1 MKTETRILLAVT
13 AHPDDE
19 TFGMGG
25 TLALYASRGV
35 SIHLI
40 CATRGEVGEVDAKYL
55 RGFSSIG
62 ELREHELRCAA
73 NTLGLAKVYFLNYR
87 DSGMP
92 NTSEN
97 QHPQALIQAPVEQVA
112 HQVAAL
118 IRQIKPQVVL
128 TFDPLGG
135 YQHPDHI
142 AIHKA
147 TVRAFDIAGDNSVN
161 LEGTQAF
168 SPSKLYFHTMP
179 RGFLKLAVKIMP
191 LFRLDPR
198 HFGSNKDID
207 LTVVVEQDFPTH
219 ARIDYRSVVDK
230 RNQASA
236 CHASQGGDA
245 GSGYIITWLMRLL
258 SPTETYMRAFPP
270 VVGKLNENDF
280 FLGLKV

>member
-1 MKTETRILLAVT
+1 MKAETRILLAVT

-35 SIHLI
+35 SVHLI

-55 RGFSSIG
+55 QGFSSIG

-73 NTLGLAKVYFLNYR
+73 NTLGLANVYFLNYR

-92 NTSEN
+92 NTPEN
-97 QHPQALIQAPVEQVA
+97 QHPQALIQAPVEKVA
-112 HQVAAL
+112 RQVAAL
-118 IRQIKPQVVL
+118 IRQIKPQVIL

-147 TVRAFDIAGDNSVN
+147 TVRAFVIAGDNSVN
-161 LEGTQAF
+161 LQDIQSFT
-168 SPSKLYFHTMP
+168 PSKLYFHTMP

-191 LFRLDPR
+191 LFKLDPR
-198 HFGSNKDID
+198 HFGTNKDID
-207 LTVVVEQDFPTH
+207 LAAVVEQDFPTH
-219 ARIDYRSVVDK
+219 ARIDYKKVVEK

-270 VVGKLNENDF
+270 VVGKLAERDF
-280 FLGLKV
+280 FYDLK